1 MDSPLP
7 PPPSSDMPSPRPPA
21 SRRWPLRTE
30 SLFPFVETLRGYTA
44 RDFRS
49 DLLAGLSVAPV
60 AIPQAMAYALIAGV
74 HPKYGIYASILPVIL
89 AALWGSS
96 RFLAAGPTNAIS
108 MILFSTLAQVSVG
121 GILLSSLPV
130 DERMPFIFG
139 IAVLTG
145 LIQIAMGLARLG
157 DLANF
162 ISHSVM
168 VGFASG
174 AALLIAAG
182 QLKNMLGLYIPS
194 SAGFFP
200 GIADAVR
207 HVQDT
212 QLWSVGVALATIV
225 TILVFKRLSRR
236 LPAALL
242 ALVLVSLGCALLD
255 GQAHGVRLV
264 GEIPQELPP
273 LSLPPALNL
282 AAIRDLFLPALAIAL
297 LGAVESLAIGKNL
310 AAVRGDAFDGSR
322 ELVGQGLGNVAAGLS
337 SGIPGCGSF
346 TRSVLNVTSGGRTR
360 FATVFS
366 GLLTIPLLLLLAPL
380 GGYIPLPAL
389 GGILLVIAWGMI
401 DRTAIRLCLVATRV
415 DRVVL
420 LVTFGAALLLDLE
433 QAVFLGVLLSLALFL
448 YKEAHPRVRRLARE
462 DELLAPYPWAR
473 ACPHMAVYFI
483 EGTLF
488 FGAISEVE
496 RQLHV
501 QEDCP
506 AKVIV
511 LSLARVFWIDAS
523 GAHALEQFNERC
535 HARGIPLVLVVASEA
550 VQGVL
555 QRTGLL
561 EHMGEGFLATSL
573 PQGLRFA
580 HDLLRGIP
588 CDHCGDRTQACRL
601 PAHQWPGNPL
611 PPGEG
616 YGTRDTAPTSP
627 QSLPSAPP
635 STPPDAPPQS

>member
-1 MDSPLP
+1 MNMDSQHHP
-7 PPPSSDMPSPRPPA
+7 PPPLQGPLAPRSA
-21 SRRWPLRTE
+21 LSRLKAETFLPFLETVRTYK
-30 SLFPFVETLRGYTA
+30 PK
-44 RDFRS
+44 DFRG

-108 MILFSTLAQVSVG
+108 MILFSTLAQISVG
-121 GILLSSLPV
+121 GVLLNTLPL
-130 DERMPFIFG
+130 EQRMTFIFG
-139 IAVLTG
+139 IAILTG

-182 QLKNMLGLYIPS
+182 QFKNMLGLEFPTA
-194 SAGFFP
+194 AGFFP
-200 GIADAVR
+200 SLIQVAQHLG
-207 HVQDT
+207 QT
-212 QLWSVGVALATIV
+212 QLASLLVTLVTVLLIV
-225 TILVFKRLSRR
+225 LCKGLSRR

-242 ALVLVSLGCALLD
+242 ALILVSLGGWALD
-255 GQAHGVRLV
+255 MQAHGVKLV
-264 GEIPQELPP
+264 GNIPQELPP
-273 LSLPPALNL
+273 LSLPPALNM

-310 AAVRGDAFDGSR
+310 AAVRGDNFDGSR
-322 ELVGQGLGNVAAGLS
+322 ELIGQGLGNVAAGLT

-366 GLLTIPLLLLLAPL
+366 GILTIPMLLLLAPL

-401 DRTAIRLCLVATRV
+401 DKAAIRLCLVATRV

-420 LVTFGAALLLDLE
+420 LTTFGAALLLDLE
-433 QAVFLGVLLSLALFL
+433 QAVFLGVLLSLVLFI
-448 YKEAHPRVRRLARE
+448 YKAAHPRVLRLGAE
-462 DELLAPYPWAR
+462 HPLLAPWPWAQR
-473 ACPHMAVYFI
+473 CPHMAVYVI

-488 FGAISEVE
+488 FGAISELE
-496 RQLHV
+496 RQLHA
-501 QEDCP
+501 QESCP

-511 LSLARVFWIDAS
+511 LHLSRVFWIDAS
-523 GAHALEQFNERC
+523 GAHALEQFTERC
-535 HARGIPLVLVVASEA
+535 HARSIPLILVADNAA
-550 VQGVL
+550 VQDVLKRTGVL
-555 QRTGLL
+555 
-561 EHMGEGFLATSL
+561 EHLGEGFIAMTM
-573 PQGLRFA
+573 PEGLRFA
-580 HDLLRGIP
+580 HDLLRTIP
-588 CDHCGDRTQACRL
+588 CGLCPDRGAACL
-601 PAHQWPGNPL
+601 APDHQWPGDPL

-616 YGTRDTAPTSP
+616 YGTREARHHP
-627 QSLPSAPP
+627 
-635 STPPDAPPQS
+635 